1 MVTWKSTKL
10 CSLLKWQIYMWRV
23 TDVTRTNGLLISE
36 IGNGQSSDQ
45 TKWSQR
51 SSRWMWFWHGMKVI
65 KLSNVIQSNVTWPT
79 LTNLS
84 SSHSQA
90 AINWV
95 WLWSGCVKSTS
106 TTMQIWT
113 VKEADYIID
122 PCSLKIGSEHP
133 SQTVRILWRI
143 SNFWRLNK
151 TGVVVV
157 LTQLKGWGDSRAIK
171 IPCSWFH
178 EICGNQK
185 LLGMFRISVLR
196 PILAEDNLYYF
207 AFHQLVWRESHNNG
221 CHIKVD

>member
-1 MVTWKSTKL
+1 MT
-10 CSLLKWQIYMWRV
+10 
-23 TDVTRTNGLLISE
+23 
-36 IGNGQSSDQ
+36 SDRCDPH
-45 TKWSQR
+45 KWSAHQWNR
-51 SSRWMWFWHGMKVI
+51 ERPIFWPNKMIPTVFKV
-65 KLSNVIQSNVTWPT
+65 NVILTWDKSYQAFIQSNVTWPT

-84 SSHSQA
+84 SSHSKA

-143 SNFWRLNK
+143 SNFWRPIK

-171 IPCSWFH
+171 ILCSWFH

-207 AFHQLVWRESHNNG
+207 AFHQLVRRESHNNG
-221 CHIKVD
+221 CHIKVY

>member
-1 MVTWKSTKL
+1 MRLSYEIWHRCQTHKRSSQAHKRSSYDHKRSSIMVTWKSTKL

-122 PCSLKIGSEHP
+122 PCSLKIDLEHP

-143 SNFWRLNK
+143 SNFWRPNK

-157 LTQLKGWGDSRAIK
+157 LTQLNGWGGFK
-171 IPCSWFH
+171 
-178 EICGNQK
+178 GN
-185 LLGMFRISVLR
+185 
-196 PILAEDNLYYF
+196 
-207 AFHQLVWRESHNNG
+207 
-221 CHIKVD
+221 